1 MYLSYHT
8 PLLTYL
14 CTSLWT
20 HISLPNTIGE
30 INSKT
35 SGCSIFRD
43 SIMRNRDKVFQEHI
57 IEKRLPKK
65 NHRFVQLLL
74 NLYSFSLGR
83 YKQNV
88 RINCYLKRVIGL
100 NVSRSDD
107 VSLLL
112 TQLISKLPQSYRL
125 ILTSKI
131 SSWWLYVVEVLQQMF
146 DKYNINMKSCT
157 AVQQIKSVPWC
168 LTYN

>member
-1 MYLSYHT
+1 MNTYK
-8 PLLTYL
+8 LTKHY
-14 CTSLWT
+14 WG
-20 HISLPNTIGE
+20 NKFQ
-30 INSKT
+30 NK
-35 SGCSIFRD
+35 R
-43 SIMRNRDKVFQEHI
+43 VFNIQRFYYEEQRQSFSRAYYRKAI
-57 IEKRLPKK
+57 IEKK
-65 NHRFVQLLL
+65 HRFVQLLL

-107 VSLLL
+107 VSILL

-131 SSWWLYVVEVLQQMF
+131 SSWWIYVVEVLQQMF

>member
-1 MYLSYHT
+1 
-8 PLLTYL
+8 
-14 CTSLWT
+14 
-20 HISLPNTIGE
+20 
-30 INSKT
+30 
-35 SGCSIFRD
+35 
-43 SIMRNRDKVFQEHI
+43 MRNRDKVFQEHI
-57 IEKRLPKK
+57 IEKRLSKK
-65 NHRFVQLLL
+65 KHRFVQLLL

-107 VSLLL
+107 VSILL

-131 SSWWLYVVEVLQQMF
+131 SS
-146 DKYNINMKSCT
+146 
-157 AVQQIKSVPWC
+157 
-168 LTYN
+168 

>member
-1 MYLSYHT
+1 MNTYK
-8 PLLTYL
+8 LTKHY
-14 CTSLWT
+14 WG
-20 HISLPNTIGE
+20 NKFQ
-30 INSKT
+30 NK
-35 SGCSIFRD
+35 R
-43 SIMRNRDKVFQEHI
+43 VFNIQRFYYEEQRQSFSRAYYRKAI
-57 IEKRLPKK
+57 IEKK
-65 NHRFVQLLL
+65 HRFVQLLF

-107 VSLLL
+107 VSILL

-131 SSWWLYVVEVLQQMF
+131 SS
-146 DKYNINMKSCT
+146 
-157 AVQQIKSVPWC
+157 
-168 LTYN
+168 